1 MRNTR
6 ISRHGIGNMIKD
18 LVSKIKHQVSLGSQH
33 TIGSGI
39 PPVYSPSRGR
49 LPKAQGS
56 GPRTCSRIRKFI
68 QRGKLDPK
76 SRSGLRFGIEFIG
89 SYLPSWLRKDRAMLR
104 LAETAP
110 ATGQEISCHKN
121 IAFLGPSSRG
131 SKVQDLCGLIPRF
144 QLSGGV

>member
-6 ISRHGIGNMIKD
+6 ISRHGIGNLTKD
-18 LVSKIKHQVSLGSQH
+18 FVSKIKHQVSLGSQH
-33 TIGSGI
+33 TIGSGL

-76 SRSGLRFGIEFIG
+76 SRSGLRFGVI
-89 SYLPSWLRKDRAMLR
+89 SLCLPSWLWKDRAMLR

-110 ATGQEISCHKN
+110 ATGQEISRHKN
-121 IAFLGPSSRG
+121 IAFLGPSSLG
-131 SKVQDLCGLIPRF
+131 SKVQDLRGLIPRF